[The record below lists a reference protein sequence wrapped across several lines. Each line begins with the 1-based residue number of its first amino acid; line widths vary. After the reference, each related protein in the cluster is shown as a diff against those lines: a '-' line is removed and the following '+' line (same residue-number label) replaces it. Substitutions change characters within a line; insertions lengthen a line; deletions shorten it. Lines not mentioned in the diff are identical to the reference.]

1 MKRSLV
7 LALCAV
13 AAATSGAFAATV
25 TASNMSA
32 EQVLERNAAARGGLQ
47 AWRAVNSIT
56 LSGELGAGGTR
67 EAKLPFTLTMKR
79 PHKSRLELQVKDR
92 PAVQAYDG
100 KQGWKQRPYLNR
112 DDIEPFSAVELKSA
126 AAAAELDGPLIDAAR
141 KGTKVEMLGMEPVE
155 GKSTYKLAVTP
166 ANAPPMNVWVDATS
180 FLEVKMDGE
189 PRKLDGRMHKVAV
202 YSRDYKAEGGLMI
215 PHTLETVVEGVKQ
228 SHKMSIQT
236 VKVNPSAD
244 DALFTRPAAGLGK
257 AVASR

>member
-7 LALCAV
+7 LALCVA

-32 EQVLERNAAARGGLQ
+32 DQVLERNAAARGGLQ

-67 EAKLPFTLTMKR
+67 EAKLPFTLSMKR
-79 PHKSRLELQVKDR
+79 PHKSRLELRVQDHA
-92 PAVQAYDG
+92 AVQAYDG
-100 KQGWKQRPYLNR
+100 KQGWKLRPYLNR
-112 DDIEPFSAVELKSA
+112 DDVEPFNATELRSA

-141 KGTKVEMLGMEPVE
+141 KGTKVEMVGMEPVE
-155 GKSTYKLAVTP
+155 GKSAYKLMVTP
-166 ANAPPMNVWVDATS
+166 SNAPPMNVWIDAAS

-228 SHKMSIQT
+228 SHKMSIQS
-236 VKVNPSAD
+236 VKVNPSLED
-244 DALFTRPAAGLGK
+244 GLFARPSTAAGKTL
-257 AVASR
+257 ASR